1 MKKKQMKQLVE
12 SLRVVKAEPEAN
24 IKEVIENEVREAIA
38 KVVEEASNKYYSKIE
53 VNFTLD
59 IE

>member
-1 MKKKQMKQLVE
+1 MKQLVE

-38 KVVEEASNKYYSKIE
+38 KVVEEASKKYYSKIE

>member
-38 KVVEEASNKYYSKIE
+38 KVVEEASKKYYSKIE